1 MKKRRT
7 KQQKRTSQKKQA
19 RQIKTL
25 PQVESSQKL
34 QVNLIPTLERLSL
47 KKGFS
52 SINTQFIKKDLLKSL
67 SITVII
73 LILLF
78 GIKLFLG

>member
-7 KQQKRTSQKKQA
+7 KQQKRA
-19 RQIKTL
+19 A
-25 PQVESSQKL
+25 
-34 QVNLIPTLERLSL
+34 L
-47 KKGFS
+47 KKMISSIQVPSTIAPTQLVEANINSYSNRPVTKKVFS

-67 SITVII
+67 SITIII